1 MVIFALPYFC
11 TVKKAPILFICLLC
25 SVLSW
30 AQTDTKPKYPHFRPT
45 FDLDGKFTWVSNQ
58 SAKLFGIRVGA
69 EIDRVNRFGMG
80 YYALKDPVY
89 TTSLSEISPQ
99 INRAVLNMSYS
110 SIYYERV
117 IHYSKKYEWAA
128 NIQAG
133 IGRIEGN
140 YVYLNGTSGNYA
152 SPFQMTELSTTFYRH
167 LTYFISIGGGIGYRQ
182 TFNTPQELRP
192 IYNAPIV
199 ILKVRFQPIKMV
211 RGLWNKEIRHRY

>member
-1 MVIFALPYFC
+1 MLG
-11 TVKKAPILFICLLC
+11 
-25 SVLSW
+25 S
-30 AQTDTKPKYPHFRPT
+30 AQSETKPTYPHIRPT

-58 SAKLFGIRVGA
+58 SAKLFGIRIGV
-69 EIDRVNRFGMG
+69 EIDRVNRFGIG

-89 TTSLSEISPQ
+89 TSSLSEISPL
-99 INRAVLNMSYS
+99 INRAVLNMNYT

-133 IGRIEGN
+133 IGRIEG
-140 YVYLNGTSGNYA
+140 VYSYA
-152 SPFQMTELSTTFYRH
+152 SGVSNQYATPFEMTELSTTFYRH

-182 TFNTPQELRP
+182 TFDAPQELRP

-199 ILKVRFQPIKMV
+199 ILKIRLQPVKMV